1 MYFIASWKKTAGIP
15 KCLYKCTDVI
25 CLFLRLCYTGQL
37 FLLKAFLFL
46 LVFFFFFVIN
56 SNMTK
61 YAKIQIKTILCLII
75 CLHCLKLSFGV
86 LIYIAL

>member
-1 MYFIASWKKTAGIP
+1 MSLQMHRCYLFVSP
-15 KCLYKCTDVI
+15 FMLYWTVI
-25 CLFLRLCYTGQL
+25 SIKSFSLSLS
-37 FLLKAFLFL
+37 
-46 LVFFFFFVIN
+46 FFVLFFVIN